1 MGLLC
6 LVLRV
11 VQQAPGKG
19 ALLATTAESDSF
31 HVVVF
36 DAHWCAKSAADSLR
50 PCCLHF
56 VRRASLLQI
65 QSGGWPSR
73 LVCSGRSI

>member
-19 ALLATTAESDSF
+19 ALLATTAESGSL
-31 HVVVF
+31 HVIVF
-36 DAHWCAKSAADSLR
+36 DAQWGAKSAADTLR
-50 PCCLHF
+50 PGCLPV

-65 QSGGWPSR
+65 HSGGWPSR
-73 LVCSGRSI
+73 LVCSGRSF